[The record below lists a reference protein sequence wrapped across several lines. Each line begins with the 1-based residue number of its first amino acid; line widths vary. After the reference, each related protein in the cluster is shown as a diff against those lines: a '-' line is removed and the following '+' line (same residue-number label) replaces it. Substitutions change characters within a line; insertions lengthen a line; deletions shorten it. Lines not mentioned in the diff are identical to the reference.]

1 MALEEKV
8 DAILA
13 RLDSFATKDDLNSLA
28 TKDDLKEF
36 RLSVETRFDGVDG
49 RLDGV
54 DRRLVGVDTR
64 LSQLAVG
71 LDEVKSLA
79 KNGLEAVQI
88 LKESTERS
96 FAEADRKHDE
106 QIELLKD
113 VSVHVR
119 KRVERLE
126 RTRPRRRG

>member
-13 RLDSFATKDDLNSLA
+13 RLDTFAT
-28 TKDDLKEF
+28 
-36 RLSVETRFDGVDG
+36 SVEKRFDGVDG

-54 DRRLVGVDTR
+54 DRRLDGVDRRLDGVDTR
-64 LSQLAVG
+64 LSKLAVG

-79 KNGLEAVQI
+79 KDGLEAIQI

-126 RTRPRRRG
+126 YRRPRRRG

>member
-1 MALEEKV
+1 MANEMALEQKV
-8 DAILA
+8 DALSEKLDAVLA
-13 RLDSFATKDDLNSLA
+13 KLDDTAA
-28 TKDDLKEF
+28 KDDLKLF
-36 RLSVETRFDGVDG
+36 ATRNDLKLNAFGSRVDARLSK
-49 RLDGV
+49 
-54 DRRLVGVDTR
+54 
-64 LSQLAVG
+64 LAVG
-71 LDEVKSLA
+71 LDEVKELA
-79 KNGLEAVQI
+79 KSGLEAVQI

-96 FAEADRKHDE
+96 FADATRKHDE